1 MNWTGSGC
9 KINSPDGAQ
18 LPVQLDQGCPTL
30 PRREGACILQQV
42 EDHQRHETQ
51 TKLAAIRPPLELPKA
66 CPEVEVVKR
75 LKAIFPEVPADLA
88 KEIPGYAE
96 VDMNQVVFNRHHR
109 RKVQRAKTLV
119 VHLFSGDDP
128 KFWMAHEK
136 NGVVIT
142 CIELTKGADLRNG
155 HLYGWLEQLAMSGKI
170 DVLLAGSPCRSV
182 SACRL
187 RSLEGDDGPQV
198 ARARQGQQR
207 FGRNDLSE
215 EELKLV
221 CNDNLLWMR
230 TLWLAIQAYEANQNL
245 EITLE

>member
-1 MNWTGSGC
+1 MVLNYQYSLTKDAQHFLGVKALAFFNKRKIINGMRHKRSWRPSDQMWNCHKGLSRSGSGEETQS
-9 KINSPDGAQ
+9 N
-18 LPVQLDQGCPTL
+18 L
-30 PRREGACILQQV
+30 PRSACGFGKRNPGLCRGRYEPGGLQSPSST
-42 EDHQRHETQ
+42 ESSTCKD
-51 TKLAAIRPPLELPKA
+51 
-66 CPEVEVVKR
+66 
-75 LKAIFPEVPADLA
+75 F
-88 KEIPGYAE
+88 GG
-96 VDMNQVVFNRHHR
+96 
-109 RKVQRAKTLV
+109 TL

-142 CIELTKGADLRNG
+142 CIELTKGADLRNS

-182 SACRL
+182 SVCRL

-207 FGRNDLSE
+207 FGRKDLSE